1 MNKKGFLISDYVIT
15 LLVLTI
21 IFNIMIQTFSI
32 ISKYQ
37 FMNQKLQDELMIYH
51 IRKIMLVADNIEVTH
66 DNIKLKYNLKDRK
79 LYQANDKLIL
89 SDGVQVLLDKVLNVK
104 FYIDNNI
111 IYLEYTRNNTLYKR
125 GIKKL

>member
-104 FYIDNNI
+104 FYVDNNI

>member
-89 SDGVQVLLDKVLNVK
+89 SDGVQVLLDKVLNVR

>member
-51 IRKIMLVADNIEVTH
+51 IRKIMLVADNIEVTQ

-79 LYQANDKLIL
+79 LYQANDKPIL
-89 SDGVQVLLDKVLNVK
+89 SDGVQVLLDKVLNVR